1 MSGNE
6 PIKIQNIGLNQLAKN
21 TQLNKVIKLVLML
34 SKAIPDIPE
43 GKFYVQG
50 T

>member
-6 PIKIQNIGLNQLAKN
+6 PIKIQNIGLNQLAKS
-21 TQLNKVIKLVLML
+21 TRLNKVI
-34 SKAIPDIPE
+34 KAIPDIPE